1 MNKKKVIA
9 LMGPT
14 ASGKTAAALV
24 LADLFPLQIISVD
37 SALIY
42 KEMEVGTSK
51 PDKNTLKNAPHK
63 LVDLCDPTSNY
74 SVGRFRKDA
83 LCEIECS
90 FTHQKTPLLVGGTM
104 LYFNS
109 LFKGLAELPPS
120 NKDIRTQLEKE
131 RQQFGLSML
140 YRRLEGVDSIA
151 ARKIMSTDPQR
162 IIRALE
168 VFQLSGVPIST
179 WWRQSQA
186 DEFSYPVL
194 KIAISPSDRAVLH
207 TRIAQRFQSMIDR
220 GLEKEL
226 IQLREKFDL
235 HGNLPSMRCVGYRQ
249 MWQYLEGEYSH
260 QDMVYKG
267 IVATRQLA
275 KRQLTWLRK
284 HQDLIWIDSAKDD
297 YIDQIVC
304 QVQNYLK
311 L

>member
-1 MNKKKVIA
+1 MSEKKVIA

-63 LVDLCDPTSNY
+63 LVDLCDPTSHY
-74 SVGRFRKDA
+74 SVGRFRKEA
-83 LCEIECS
+83 LYEIECS
-90 FTHQKTPLLVGGTM
+90 FSVKKTPLFVGGTM

-109 LFKGLAELPPS
+109 LFKGLAQLPPS
-120 NKDIRTQLEKE
+120 DKDIRTQLENE
-131 RQQFGLSML
+131 MHQFGLSTL
-140 YRRLEGVDSIA
+140 YRRLEEVDSIA
-151 ARKIMSTDPQR
+151 ARKIMPTDPQR

-168 VFQLSGVPIST
+168 VFQFSGVPIST
-179 WWRQSQA
+179 WWKQTQA
-186 DEFSYPVL
+186 DEFPYSVL

-207 TRIAQRFQSMIDR
+207 ARIAQRFRLMIDQ
-220 GLEKEL
+220 GLEQEL
-226 IQLREKFDL
+226 IRLRQKFDL
-235 HGNLPSMRCVGYRQ
+235 HKDLPSMRCVGYRQ

-284 HQDLIWIDSAKDD
+284 HQDLIWIDSAKED

-304 QVQNYLK
+304 KVKNYLTP
-311 L
+311 